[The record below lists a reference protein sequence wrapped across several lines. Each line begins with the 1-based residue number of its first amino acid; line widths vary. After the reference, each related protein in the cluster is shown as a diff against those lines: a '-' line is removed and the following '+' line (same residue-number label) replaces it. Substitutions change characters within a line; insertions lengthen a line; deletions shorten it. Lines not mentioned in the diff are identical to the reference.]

1 MVNCEE
7 RRGAGFFSF
16 FHFSPFA
23 IHHTEVPPSQRGSTR
38 LSPFKR
44 GQILLFHSPFTIHHS
59 QFRSASIPTRT
70 LYRLSSP
77 FLQATAVGSSEPAV
91 ASSVVALTGGLPG
104 GAAGADPAVRDSD
117 RTIRARC
124 FSHHS
129 RFFSIPSASRF
140 IRRTK

>member
-1 MVNCEE
+1 MVKSAVGQVSSLSFTFHHSLFRIQRCPRPNAAQ
-7 RRGAGFFSF
+7 RGFHPSSVGRFFSF
-16 FHFSPFA
+16 
-23 IHHTEVPPSQRGSTR
+23 IHHSLFTIHSSEVPPSQRA
-38 LSPFKR
+38 
-44 GQILLFHSPFTIHHS
+44 PFTVY
-59 QFRSASIPTRT
+59 P
-70 LYRLSSP
+70 SP

-104 GAAGADPAVRDSD
+104 GAAGADPAVRDFD

-129 RFFSIPSASRF
+129 RLFSIPSASRF

>member
-44 GQILLFHSPFTIHHS
+44 GQILLFHSPFTIHSSEVPPS
-59 QFRSASIPTRT
+59 QRAPFTVYP
-70 LYRLSSP
+70 SP

-91 ASSVVALTGGLPG
+91 ASSVVALVGGLPG
-104 GAAGADPAVRDSD
+104 GAAGADPAVRDFD

-129 RFFSIPSASRF
+129 RVFSIPSASRF
-140 IRRTK
+140 IRSTK